1 MKMTRKLIPAFVML
15 IVSAIMLSTAS
26 YAWFASNL
34 DVDATNMKVNVNSDV
49 RFLQISATSK
59 DEGYSD
65 SVKIPDATAPELELV
80 HATVGAHATP
90 TYANNTNAIAWEIG
104 TSNDSGSANTGSL
117 LTPITKDLSN
127 YAYTKDFWIK
137 ASDGSVQLQN
147 LKISGVTITGGNNS
161 LQPAM
166 RVLAVGKDGVQLWSV
181 REGALVTDPNHD
193 TALLTTI
200 TTGKTDD
207 QKVTIYI
214 YFDGADE
221 IAYTDA
227 LANTE
232 DLVVTVAFSAS

>member
-34 DVDATNMKVNVNSDV
+34 DVEATNMKVNVNSDV
-49 RFLQISATSK
+49 KFLQISATSK
-59 DEGYSD
+59 DEGYND
-65 SVKIPDATAPELELV
+65 SVNINDATAKSLELV
-80 HATVGAHATP
+80 HATVGEHNTP
-90 TYANNTNAIAWEIG
+90 SYETNKNAITWQIG
-104 TSNDSGSANTGSL
+104 SSEDPGDANTDSE
-117 LTPITKDLSN
+117 LTNISKELSN
-127 YAYTKDFWIK
+127 YAYSKDFWVK
-137 ASDGSVQLQN
+137 VSDGSAN
-147 LKISGVTITGGNNS
+147 LSNLIISGVTISAGNNS

-166 RVLAVGKDGVQLWSV
+166 RVLAVGKDGIQLWSV
-181 REGALVTDPNHD
+181 RDGGLVEDTNHD
-193 TALLTTI
+193 EKLIENITAD
-200 TTGKTDD
+200 KTDD

-227 LANTE
+227 LVDTE